1 MYRIAICEDE
11 PLTAQENEA
20 ILCRILEAR
29 RFRRDID
36 FSITSFSAPEPL
48 LTSLQKE
55 PAAFRLLLLDIVLA
69 RENGVELAARL
80 RELNVECSIIYIT
93 SYEEYMPHSFA
104 TRPLDY
110 LLKPVDEKK
119 LAEAIDWDI
128 RKNYRPEQIMLPV
141 NGGWRMVETRDILY
155 AEATSHKSAVHLP
168 EETIYVNQNF
178 RDLLLRLCGGGY
190 FCRCHNS
197 IAVNL
202 KHVHKRTSHGL
213 LMDSGTELPVSRTY
227 QKEIAKQFVAFM
239 Q

>member
-178 RDLLLRLCGGGY
+178 RDLLLRLCGGGGI
-190 FCRCHNS
+190 FAAATTASLS
-197 IAVNL
+197 I
-202 KHVHKRTSHGL
+202 
-213 LMDSGTELPVSRTY
+213 
-227 QKEIAKQFVAFM
+227 
-239 Q
+239 